1 MFAEINEHLEAVVER
16 LSEEMKMVFGRKV
29 KVGAKPYNARPS
41 NKPKPRASSSRMAG
55 QKGGPKV
62 GKASKH
68 GDEFSHG
75 GRRYYGR

>member
-1 MFAEINEHLEAVVER
+1 MFREINEHLEAVVER

-41 NKPKPRASSSRMAG
+41 NKPKPRVARSN
-55 QKGGPKV
+55 QKGPQSNI
-62 GKASKH
+62 GKAAKH
-68 GDEFSHG
+68 GDDFSHG